1 MKKNR
6 VKAISAI
13 APILTPRVV
22 YTICDPYRMVAL
34 LGYTIISVFKR
45 CLIWRGA
52 SRMIW
57 GCCSLA
63 RHRASYAR
71 MLRALASAY
80 PAWEYFIEKNKVT
93 AISSIQL
100 ILVPGIHLGVCDRA
114 RILRLPNDTIISA

>member
-52 SRMIW
+52 STHTRIREHP
-57 GCCSLA
+57 L
-63 RHRASYAR
+63 SYTNIT
-71 MLRALASAY
+71 LR
-80 PAWEYFIEKNKVT
+80 V
-93 AISSIQL
+93 
-100 ILVPGIHLGVCDRA
+100 
-114 RILRLPNDTIISA
+114 